1 MILNKILEN
10 QNSFI
15 RKIFL
20 LLIVLLMTTFL
31 IGCDSKSSFEKDDTD
46 YEVEYMVASGSKTSS
61 KTYKLTFNAN
71 GGKVSTK
78 NKKIEK
84 NQKCGKLPVPTRSGY
99 AFVGWY
105 TKKSGGTLVD
115 SNTVMKK
122 SITVYAHWKKGN
134 IAVKSVSL
142 DKKKMEIN
150 VGETGSLVAK
160 VNPVNATNKKLT
172 WTSSDK
178 SIATV
183 DSNGVVTGKK
193 AGTVTITV
201 KSNNNKK
208 ATCKVIVKTAST
220 SYDITKDKKV
230 DYRMKKLFGNV
241 EEASSCYSDTLN
253 YRVLKSKDKKYGK
266 YQYVALV
273 WVKNPYKQINSAL
286 ASYKKPLKFRSASD
300 ILTNE
305 KNKFFKNKDGCM
317 IATNG
322 SDVPSYQE
330 EYPNVLI
337 SKGKVFTGANE
348 YGVLSNRLVVSRNGE
363 LQVMDYVQPK
373 QFISKGVLNT
383 WDASYRVTYKKENGV
398 YKLKLA
404 DYADSEFDDTLSCST
419 SKYALN
425 PCRST
430 TWIGQSETDKHN
442 FILLSTYGSMESI
455 PYGYEV
461 SGGYIKTYALLG
473 RERQVKLFTHNPGGP
488 IKLINSDEKG
498 YASIWGNPKLADM
511 LYFSQHVPT
520 W

>member
-1 MILNKILEN
+1 
-10 QNSFI
+10 
-15 RKIFL
+15 
-20 LLIVLLMTTFL
+20 
-31 IGCDSKSSFEKDDTD
+31 
-46 YEVEYMVASGSKTSS
+46 
-61 KTYKLTFNAN
+61 
-71 GGKVSTK
+71 
-78 NKKIEK
+78 
-84 NQKCGKLPVPTRSGY
+84 
-99 AFVGWY
+99 
-105 TKKSGGTLVD
+105 
-115 SNTVMKK
+115 
-122 SITVYAHWKKGN
+122 
-134 IAVKSVSL
+134 
-142 DKKKMEIN
+142 
-150 VGETGSLVAK
+150 
-160 VNPVNATNKKLT
+160 
-172 WTSSDK
+172 
-178 SIATV
+178 
-183 DSNGVVTGKK
+183 
-193 AGTVTITV
+193 
-201 KSNNNKK
+201 
-208 ATCKVIVKTAST
+208 
-220 SYDITKDKKV
+220 
-230 DYRMKKLFGNV
+230 
-241 EEASSCYSDTLN
+241 
-253 YRVLKSKDKKYGK
+253 
-266 YQYVALV
+266 
-273 WVKNPYKQINSAL
+273 
-286 ASYKKPLKFRSASD
+286 
-300 ILTNE
+300 
-305 KNKFFKNKDGCM
+305 M

-348 YGVLSNRLVVSRNGE
+348 YGVLSNTLVVSRNGE